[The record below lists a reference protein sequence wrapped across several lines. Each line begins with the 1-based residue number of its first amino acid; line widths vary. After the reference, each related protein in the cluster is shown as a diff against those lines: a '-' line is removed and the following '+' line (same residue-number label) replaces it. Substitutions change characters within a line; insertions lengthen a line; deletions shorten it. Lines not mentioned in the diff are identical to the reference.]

1 MKEKIISITLIILLL
16 GGICIPVWATSTS
29 ELNNQKKEIEN
40 KIDQAKDDQAE
51 VKQELSAQMQEI
63 SKLDASISEVD
74 SQITELTNQI
84 SALELSIKETE
95 KKLEE
100 KQKEFEKNKALMEER
115 LAAMYERGET
125 SFLDILFKSE
135 SLVEFISNYYMIS
148 EVTECDKELVE
159 SLEKEKQEIED
170 TKTKL
175 ENEKTELDSAKKE
188 KQTKSS
194 LLKNQKEEREE
205 KANSLSQEEKKL
217 QSDIDA
223 YNKQVDKIEAQI
235 QEAIRKAAEE
245 AARKAAEAARSS
257 STGGSS
263 SSGGNG
269 LQFDGSFI
277 WPCNNKIVTST
288 VKQRWGRMHK
298 GIDIGARYENVYA
311 SASGYA
317 YTLENPSGYGHY
329 IIIVHGDGYISLYGH
344 LNAFKVSY
352 GQYVSQGQVI
362 AQSGNSG
369 SSTGAH
375 LHFEIRKASSLSSY
389 FSASPLN
396 PLNYLPGGYT
406 FAAGAQSPS

>member
-1 MKEKIISITLIILLL
+1 MKEKIVSVALSILLI

-29 ELNNQKKEIEN
+29 ELKDQKKEIEE
-40 KIDQAKDDQAE
+40 KINQTKDEQAD
-51 VKQELSAQMQEI
+51 VKKELSAQMQEI
-63 SKLDASISEVD
+63 SKLDASIADID
-74 SQITELTNQI
+74 SQIASLTNQI
-84 SALELSIKETE
+84 SELETSIKENE

-100 KQKEFEKNKALMEER
+100 KQKEYEKNKVLMEER
-115 LAAMYERGET
+115 LSAMYERGET

-135 SLVEFISNYYMIS
+135 SIIEFISNYYMIS

-159 SLEKEKQEIED
+159 SIEKEKQEIEN
-170 TKTKL
+170 TKAKL
-175 ENEKTELDSAKKE
+175 EKEKTELDSAKKE

-194 LLKNQKEEREE
+194 LLKNQKAERQE
-205 KANSLSQEEKKL
+205 KANSLSDEEKKL
-217 QSDIDA
+217 QGDIDS
-223 YNKQVDKIEAQI
+223 YNKQRDQIEAQI

-245 AARKAAEAARSS
+245 AARKAAEAAKKSS
-257 STGGSS
+257 GGSS
-263 SSGGNG
+263 TGGNG

-329 IIIVHGDGYISLYGH
+329 IIIIHGDGYISLYGH

-352 GQYVSQGQVI
+352 GQYVTQGQVI
-362 AQSGNSG
+362 AQSGNTG

-396 PLNYLPGGYT
+396 PLNYLPGGYS
-406 FAAGAQSPS
+406 FAAGAQTPS

>member
-1 MKEKIISITLIILLL
+1 MKDKIISLTLSIVLL
-16 GGICIPVWATSTS
+16 GSICIPVWATSTS
-29 ELNNQKKEIEN
+29 ELKDQKKEIED
-40 KIDQAKDDQAE
+40 KINQTKDEQAG
-51 VKQELSAQMQEI
+51 VKKELSAQMQEI

-74 SQITELTNQI
+74 SQITTLTNQI
-84 SALELSIKETE
+84 AELEETIEETE

-100 KQKEFEKNKALMEER
+100 KQKEYDKNKQLMEER
-115 LAAMYERGET
+115 LSAMYERGET

-135 SLVEFISNYYMIS
+135 SVIEFISNYYMIS

-159 SLEKEKQEIED
+159 SIEKDKQEIED
-170 TKTKL
+170 TKIKL
-175 ENEKTELDSAKKE
+175 EKEKTQLDSAKVE
-188 KQTKSS
+188 KQTKSAI
-194 LLKNQKEEREE
+194 LKTQKAEREE
-205 KANSLSQEEKKL
+205 KANKLSTEEKKL
-217 QSDIDA
+217 QSDIDE
-223 YNKQVDKIEAQI
+223 YNKQADKIEAQI

-245 AARKAAEAARSS
+245 AARKAAEAARAA
-257 STGGSS
+257 GG

-277 WPCNNKIVTST
+277 WPCDNKIVTST

-352 GQYVSQGQVI
+352 GQYVTQGQVI

-396 PLNYLPGGYT
+396 PLNYMPGGYT
-406 FAAGAQSPS
+406 FAAGAQTPS

>member
-1 MKEKIISITLIILLL
+1 MKKKLISLVLSILLL
-16 GGICIPVWATSTS
+16 GNICAPVWATSTS
-29 ELNNQKKEIEN
+29 ELKDQKKEIED
-40 KIDQAKDDQAE
+40 KINQAKDEQAD
-51 VKQELSAQMQEI
+51 VKAELSTQMQEI

-74 SQITELTNQI
+74 SQITSLTDQI
-84 SALELSIKETE
+84 SALENSIEETE

-100 KQKEFEKNKALMEER
+100 KQKEYEKNQALMEQR
-115 LAAMYERGET
+115 LSAMYERGET

-135 SLVEFISNYYMIS
+135 SIIEFISNYYMIS

-159 SLEKEKQEIED
+159 SIEKEKQEIEN
-170 TKTKL
+170 TKVKL
-175 ENEKTELDSAKKE
+175 EKEKTELDSAKKE
-188 KQTKSS
+188 KELKST
-194 LLKNQKEEREE
+194 LLKNQKAERQE
-205 KANSLSQEEKKL
+205 KANKLSQEEKNL

-223 YNKQVDKIEAQI
+223 YNKKVDQIEAQI

-245 AARKAAEAARSS
+245 AARRAAASAG
-257 STGGSS
+257 GGST
-263 SSGGNG
+263 GGNG

-277 WPCNNKIVTST
+277 WPCDNKIVTST

-329 IIIVHGDGYISLYGH
+329 IIVVHGDGYISLYGH
-344 LNAFKVSY
+344 LNSFKVSY

-406 FAAGAQSPS
+406 FAAGAQTPS